1 MSGAKHMSRSGG
13 EQKYIVFGDAH
24 NLLID
29 EMKPFTFIHK
39 HNFHETMAMHL
50 QIKGLFDPV
59 KVKR

>member
-1 MSGAKHMSRSGG
+1 MSGAKHMSRSCG

-29 EMKPFTFIHK
+29 EMKPFTFIHE

-50 QIKGLFDPV
+50 
-59 KVKR
+59 